1 MAWMWRAEVQQTEI
15 SVLSQKLYMRWRE
28 TGRNR
33 LGRGFCNQGFSL
45 VKSEDPLDM
54 QMEK

>member
-45 VKSEDPLDM
+45 VKSKDPLDM